1 MLMAKKSVG
10 KCNICGTKL
19 VDAGIEIFCPN
30 DKCERSPKPITKQEI
45 NKMFAKKIVAE
56 FSGGADS
63 AAAVILAK
71 LKWPHADIW
80 PIFVDYGQPYMR
92 QELAMAKHL
101 VNKLNILPLK
111 IVKIDN
117 LFTMKIEFNGLSSV
131 YTPLRNMLLLSVTA
145 SYANMLGAEIILTG
159 SKGMVKV
166 EGDPYSYYD
175 STVPFY
181 TLMENVINYCNEN
194 KEKPIKVVP
203 ILTENR
209 TNKMTKLE
217 VYRIL
222 GTRRIYKDET
232 WSCFTPT
239 PEGLECGECHNCKVK
254 ALAYQQLDSE

>member
-1 MLMAKKSVG
+1 
-10 KCNICGTKL
+10 
-19 VDAGIEIFCPN
+19 
-30 DKCERSPKPITKQEI
+30 
-45 NKMFAKKIVAE
+45 
-56 FSGGADS
+56 
-63 AAAVILAK
+63 
-71 LKWPHADIW
+71 
-80 PIFVDYGQPYMR
+80 MR

-117 LFTMKIEFNGLSSV
+117 LFTMKIEFNGLSKV
-131 YTPLRNMLLLSVTA
+131 YTPLRNMLILSTAA
-145 SYANMLGAEIILTG
+145 SYANMLGADTILVG

-222 GTRRIYKDET
+222 GTRRIYKNET

-239 PEGLECGECHNCKVK
+239 KEGLECGKCHNCKVK
-254 ALAYQQLDSE
+254 ALAYQQLESE